1 MVVRRV
7 YALRFTVATNK
18 LYKKSGTYRC
28 NDFFA
33 DFSNNK
39 NLEIKIDQINCSE

>member
-7 YALRFTVATNK
+7 DALRFTIAINK
-18 LYKKSGTYRC
+18 LYEKSGTYRC

-33 DFSNNK
+33 DSSNNK
-39 NLEIKIDQINCSE
+39 NPEIKIDQID

>member
-1 MVVRRV
+1 MVVQRV
-7 YALRFTVATNK
+7 DALRFTIATNK

-33 DFSNNK
+33 DSSNNK
-39 NLEIKIDQINCSE
+39 NLEIKIDQID